1 MDNQNRGG
9 NYVSVPRSEFPNRLS
24 VFVGVMILIFAIILG
39 KLVFLQVINAEEYH
53 KMAMGQWVR
62 DTRLNAKRGL
72 IFDREGKK
80 LAVNLGMYSVWIRP
94 KDIEDVNKTADTLQK
109 ILLLDREYIMSCL
122 THKGNSKI
130 LKRWIPKET
139 ADLLFDIKKAE
150 EIEERKLLY
159 GIDIIED
166 IKRYYPYGT
175 VGSQIM
181 GFTNVD
187 NVGISGLEK
196 LYNTEMTGVRGRT
209 VYTKARYFDELP
221 FGNSKLTEPEDGYS
235 VVLTIDEEIQEK
247 VEKEAYKALVKTKAN
262 FVTVVAMNPK
272 TGEILAMTTKP
283 DYNPNERM
291 DLLYSLDKPWE
302 LMGEQELEQV
312 KKMPAEEKNKR
323 VYERYRN
330 RTITDMYEPGSV
342 FKAVTGAVAVEE
354 NIVGDPFN
362 DYKYFCD
369 GRVTQVPGNLKC
381 WYYPRTH
388 GAETFAN
395 ALQNSCNDA
404 LVQMALELKQDTLLK
419 YYKAFGFGE
428 KTGIELVGE
437 SKGILPSDPSTIKDI
452 ELATMCYGQGKIV
465 VTPLQLITAV
475 STIVNGGNLMEP
487 MIVDKLVDVEGNV
500 ISENEP
506 KVRRRVVSEETSSI
520 MRRVLETVVTK
531 GGGKAAK
538 IPGYRIGGKTGT
550 AQKVVDGK
558 YADGKY
564 VSSFMG
570 IAPIEDPEILVLTVV
585 DEPRTGRY
593 GSKMALPTSREVLRF
608 ALPYLKKNPKYT
620 AEEKKWIEEQVEV
633 PNFVGKKVRDIQAIA
648 DKNNVIVEFDRVM
661 IKEEDEALEQY
672 PSAGTKVN
680 KLERVDII
688 LK

>member
-1 MDNQNRGG
+1 M
-9 NYVSVPRSEFPNRLS
+9 SVPRSEFPNRLA
-24 VFVGVMILIFAIILG
+24 VFLGVMILIFGIILT
-39 KLVFLQVINAEEYH
+39 KLIFLQVINAEKYH

-62 DTRLNAKRGL
+62 DTRLSAKRGL
-72 IFDREGKK
+72 VFDREGKK
-80 LAVNLGMYSVWIRP
+80 LAVNLGVYSVWIRP
-94 KDIEDVNKTADTLQK
+94 RDVKDVDKTADTLQE
-109 ILLLDREYIMSCL
+109 ILMLDREYIKSCL
-122 THKGNSKI
+122 TYKGNSKI
-130 LKRWIPKET
+130 LKRWISKET
-139 ADLLFDIKKAE
+139 ADLLFEIKEAKKGE
-150 EIEERKLLY
+150 TQKLLY
-159 GIDIIED
+159 GVDIIED
-166 IKRYYPYGT
+166 IKRYYPYGS
-175 VGSQIM
+175 VGAQIM

-196 LYNTEMTGVRGRT
+196 LYNKEMTGVRGRT

-221 FGNSKLTEPEDGYS
+221 FGNSKLTEPEDGLS
-235 VVLTIDEEIQEK
+235 VVLTIDEKIQEK
-247 VEKEAYKALVKTKAN
+247 VEKEAYKTLVRTKAN

-272 TGEILAMTTKP
+272 TGGIIAMTTKP

-291 DLLYSLDKPWE
+291 DLVYSIEKPWE
-302 LMGEQELEQV
+302 LMSETEMAVVNEL
-312 KKMPAEEKNKR
+312 PAAERNEK

-369 GRVTQVPGNLKC
+369 GRVTQVPGKLKC

-404 LVQMALELKQDTLLK
+404 LVQMAMELKQDKLLK

-437 SKGILPSDPSTIKDI
+437 SKGILPSDPQTIKDI

-475 STIVNGGNLMEP
+475 SAIVNGGDLMQP
-487 MIVDKLVDVEGNV
+487 MIVDKLVDADGNIV
-500 ISENEP
+500 KQNEP
-506 KVRRRVVSEETSSI
+506 KIRRKVISKETSDI
-520 MRRVLETVVTK
+520 MKRVLETVVSK
-531 GGGKAAK
+531 GGGKSAK
-538 IPGYRIGGKTGT
+538 IPGYKIGGKTGT
-550 AQKVVDGK
+550 AQKVVDGGYK
-558 YADGKY
+558 DGKF

-570 IAPIEDPEILVLTVV
+570 IAPADDPEILVLTVV
-585 DEPRTGRY
+585 DEPRTGKY
-593 GSKMALPTSREVLRF
+593 GSVMALPTSREVLRY
-608 ALPYLKKNPKYT
+608 ALPYLKKNPEYT
-620 AEEKKWIEEQVEV
+620 AEEKQWIENQVEL
-633 PNFVGKKVRDIQAIA
+633 PNFVGKTIDQIQSIA
-648 DKNNVIVEFDRVM
+648 DKNDLIVDFDRII
-661 IKEEDEALEQY
+661 IKKTDQALEQY
-672 PSAGTKVN
+672 PEPGTMVN
-680 KLERVDII
+680 RLERVDII